1 MLLFDL
7 SALTGGARHAP
18 LRSCVHSPHPALPKA
33 TPAHRHAHIEM
44 RWRHMPSTARPQAH
58 WVRANCLH
66 SLPYLAQHRI
76 ALALPPPRFDRMRC
90 NTRTLCA
97 LVRLALAALGL
108 PAQGDAAL
116 MGRYLQVSPDLQW
129 ISNPGYNH
137 ARGPARVPGVRV
149 HVAI

>member
-1 MLLFDL
+1 M
-7 SALTGGARHAP
+7 
-18 LRSCVHSPHPALPKA
+18 
-33 TPAHRHAHIEM
+33 
-44 RWRHMPSTARPQAH
+44 
-58 WVRANCLH
+58 
-66 SLPYLAQHRI
+66 PYLAQHRI

-90 NTRTLCA
+90 DTRTLYA